1 VCFLNIGEGTKGT
14 VDLQLWSV
22 FLLHLV
28 EIPDL
33 QNMGF
38 NLISFSTKFWLD
50 YKWSKDLKGHF
61 ALDIQSKQMLFTKF
75 GGKSSA
81 RH

>member
-33 QNMGF
+33 ENMGF
-38 NLISFSTKFWLD
+38 NLISFSTKF
-50 YKWSKDLKGHF
+50 
-61 ALDIQSKQMLFTKF
+61 
-75 GGKSSA
+75 
-81 RH
+81 